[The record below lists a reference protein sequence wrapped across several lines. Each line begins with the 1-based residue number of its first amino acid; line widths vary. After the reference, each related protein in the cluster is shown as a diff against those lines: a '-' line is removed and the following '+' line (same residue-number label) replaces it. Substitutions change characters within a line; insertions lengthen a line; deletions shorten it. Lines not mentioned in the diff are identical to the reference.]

1 MTRLGSFPSGVLG
14 ALTDSRLFEQKEFKP
29 MRTTLDIYSM
39 TEHHNSVLF
48 STEKTQPLYGE
59 NFCSLN
65 SQKLNSNSE
74 LILTQL
80 RLEAID
86 AELAITC
93 SLYSQ
98 RCQEFDRIT
107 WQTEQYSD
115 CSLELESQETY
126 QEILAIIDKISH
138 LQLERINTCDQLND
152 LSLNE
157 E

>member
-1 MTRLGSFPSGVLG
+1 
-14 ALTDSRLFEQKEFKP
+14 

-48 STEKTQPLYGE
+48 STEKTQPLYWD

-65 SQKLNSNSE
+65 SQKLNSNSTSNSK

-93 SLYSQ
+93 SLYSK
-98 RCQEFDRIT
+98 RCQELDRIT
-107 WQTEQYSD
+107 LQTEQYSD
-115 CSLELESQETY
+115 CSLELESQEIC
-126 QEILAIIDKISH
+126 QEIFTLIDKISQ
-138 LQLERINTCDQLND
+138 LQIERINTCHQLNYI
-152 LSLNE
+152 SLNE